1 MRNYKASCSESPCV
15 GMNRKIC
22 LSLFPHRPLPFHG
35 LTFADGGWLLMQ
47 PQTFAG
53 RYFSHASAEAGRK
66 NGAWGEQLAVGGLKG
81 TFQPGCV
88 LLLAEREHRSPAVGG
103 TGCKSTLPGT
113 SSSVTHA
120 RIPAPALAEET
131 TPVNHL
137 HGEEVVAVGGNIK
150 ARSKRRRAKRS
161 SPPFT
166 SLASLSSQGFPGL
179 WAQSCSTAGAGELR
193 GQLMA
198 EGGGGG
204 AGQGKGGEQGRAKL
218 L

>member
-1 MRNYKASCSESPCV
+1 M
-15 GMNRKIC
+15 
-22 LSLFPHRPLPFHG
+22 PLPRLEGKTGHG
-35 LTFADGGWLLMQ
+35 GSSRQA
-47 PQTFAG
+47 
-53 RYFSHASAEAGRK
+53 
-66 NGAWGEQLAVGGLKG
+66 GGLQG

-88 LLLAEREHRSPAVGG
+88 LLLAEREHRSPAIGG

-161 SPPFT
+161 SPPPSRPSPAFQ
-166 SLASLSSQGFPGL
+166 AGASQGFGL
-179 WAQSCSTAGAGELR
+179 NPAPPLGLASSGAS
-193 GQLMA
+193 
-198 EGGGGG
+198 
-204 AGQGKGGEQGRAKL
+204 
-218 L
+218 